1 MCHYISSTEIPKFW
15 KKKKDDA
22 NLNADEGLDL
32 IHNIQKNE
40 SKQKDLIRRPTIA
53 NLSAYHKRTKG
64 KGGEHID
71 LEKQFLEKFEN
82 IGKNRMVYQYNSN
95 SNTIDTFMM
104 TISAIYFSSS
114 HYRSWKV
121 QSHKRSQ
128 SEERHHP
135 RSEDEAGLSEA
146 EGKRH
151 LRLRQDDHLSIR
163 AGLQH
168 PGQHS
173 QRCMTMFS

>member
-1 MCHYISSTEIPKFW
+1 MFIVCHYISSTEIPKFW

-82 IGKNRMVYQYNSN
+82 IGMLHCLNGLSII
-95 SNTIDTFMM
+95 SNTIDANMIFVN
-104 TISAIYFSSS
+104 I
-114 HYRSWKV
+114 
-121 QSHKRSQ
+121 
-128 SEERHHP
+128 
-135 RSEDEAGLSEA
+135 
-146 EGKRH
+146 
-151 LRLRQDDHLSIR
+151 
-163 AGLQH
+163 
-168 PGQHS
+168 
-173 QRCMTMFS
+173 

>member
-1 MCHYISSTEIPKFW
+1 MFIVCHYISSTEIPKFW

-82 IGKNRMVYQYNSN
+82 IGMLHCLNGLSTI
-95 SNTIDTFMM
+95 SNTIDTDMIFVN
-104 TISAIYFSSS
+104 ILYIFHILLILQILKSP
-114 HYRSWKV
+114 K
-121 QSHKRSQ
+121 SQ
-128 SEERHHP
+128 EASVRGEEPSTR
-135 RSEDEAGLSEA
+135 
-146 EGKRH
+146 
-151 LRLRQDDHLSIR
+151 
-163 AGLQH
+163 
-168 PGQHS
+168 
-173 QRCMTMFS
+173 